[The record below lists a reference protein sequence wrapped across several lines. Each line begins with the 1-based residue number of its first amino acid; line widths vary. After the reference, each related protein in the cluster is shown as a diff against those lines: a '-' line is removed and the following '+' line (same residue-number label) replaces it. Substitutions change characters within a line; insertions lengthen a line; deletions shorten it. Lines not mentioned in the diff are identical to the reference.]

1 MRQSPVLSSLVWS
14 SLLIACCVALPA
26 NVARAGTFPEPSKY
40 PISWEL
46 KFTHGLPKRIVVD
59 LPDKGAVAYWYL
71 PFHVANLGDTE
82 QQFLPTF
89 DMVTNDGTIVHSDFA
104 IPDKVFD
111 AIKDRE
117 GNDLLERLP
126 KIAGPIRISEDQ
138 SKDGVA
144 IWPEPKDRMGT
155 FNIFIAGLSG
165 EAVQLKDDDGKP
177 KTDVNGSPITLF
189 KTLELDYVIYGDE
202 LYPDKDEVTAKG
214 ERWVMR

>member
-1 MRQSPVLSSLVWS
+1 MRHSLCS
-14 SLLIACCVALPA
+14 FSLLMACCIAVPS
-26 NVARAGTFPEPSKY
+26 VTARAGTFPEPSKY

-46 KFTHGLPKRIVVD
+46 KFTHAIPKRIVVD

-71 PFHVANLGDTE
+71 TFNVANLGDSE
-82 QQFLPTF
+82 RQFLPTF
-89 DMVTNDGTIVHSDFA
+89 DLVTNDGAIVHSDFA
-104 IPDKVFD
+104 IPAKVFD
-111 AIKDRE
+111 AIKSRE

-126 KIAGPIRISEDQ
+126 TIAGAIRIGEDQ

-144 IWPEPKDRMGT
+144 IWPEPKDRMGE
-155 FNIFIAGLSG
+155 FNLFISGLSG
-165 EAVQLKDDDGKP
+165 EAAQVKDDAGKP
-177 KTDVNGSPITLF
+177 TTDADGNAITLF